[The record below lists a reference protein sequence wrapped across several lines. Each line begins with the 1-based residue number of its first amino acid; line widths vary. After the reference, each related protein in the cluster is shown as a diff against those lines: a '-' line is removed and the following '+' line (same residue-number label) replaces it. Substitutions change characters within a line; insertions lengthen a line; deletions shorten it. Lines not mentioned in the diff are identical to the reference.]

1 MHYTKMSDKKSREPA
16 IRWSS
21 TDTAAITSWFC
32 HRDRKGVA
40 INYHSWTTENHL
52 EQADRMLIDT
62 ELHLKPRVT
71 KKKAAD
77 KLVDMIK
84 LYKDWRGKAVN
95 TSSWG
100 LDEEGHAKNYLEDG
114 KETGL
119 TIKAF
124 LLKKCPWYYAFDSL
138 YGDHPTVNPAGLVES
153 GQPSRR
159 HGREVPDEDFGGY
172 ESDVG
177 EVLPQSRSVL
187 DQILKA
193 LKMWKK
199 IQRVPILLFTLYFL
213 KLLETIVKTT
223 GMKNAR

>member
-1 MHYTKMSDKKSREPA
+1 
-16 IRWSS
+16 
-21 TDTAAITSWFC
+21 
-32 HRDRKGVA
+32 
-40 INYHSWTTENHL
+40 
-52 EQADRMLIDT
+52 MLIDT
-62 ELHLKPRVT
+62 DLHLKPRVT

-95 TSSWG
+95 TSGWG

-124 LLKKCPWYYAFDSL
+124 LLKNCPWYYAFDGL

-153 GQPSRR
+153 GQPARR

-177 EVLPQSRSVL
+177 EVFAPIEISSGPDTQGVEDMEEDTESTHSSLHSVL
-187 DQILKA
+187 SQIARDDRQNKRYEKRKIVGPQIKKENYQDQTFSSEDEMPKNKVQLAKV
-193 LKMWKK
+193 LP
-199 IQRVPILLFTLYFL
+199 VYPNYFFD
-213 KLLETIVKTT
+213 
-223 GMKNAR
+223 